1 MKRNLKYANNPKWV
15 DQAHTSIELTVRFEE
30 IDEDLP
36 FHATPSDVEEHGR
49 DIYKR
54 AKDGEFGVIAE
65 WTPPTTEQ
73 LAAKAR
79 GQRDE
84 LLFEVDSIVGNPLR
98 WASFSAE
105 EQQAPAPVSTL
116 SPYAGTSGSGFSY
129 NPDIDTSGGYYGSSS
144 GFENMSG
151 GYSPY

>member
-79 GQRDE
+79 QQRDE

-98 WASFSAE
+98 WASFSE
-105 EQQAPAPVSTL
+105 TEQQAWADYRQALLDVPQQAGFPNTINWPTKPTL
-116 SPYAGTSGSGFSY
+116 
-129 NPDIDTSGGYYGSSS
+129 
-144 GFENMSG
+144 
-151 GYSPY
+151 

>member
-105 EQQAPAPVSTL
+105 EQQAWADYRQALLDVPQQAGFPNTINWPTKPTL
-116 SPYAGTSGSGFSY
+116 
-129 NPDIDTSGGYYGSSS
+129 
-144 GFENMSG
+144 
-151 GYSPY
+151 

>member
-65 WTPPTTEQ
+65 WTPPTTQQ

-79 GQRDE
+79 QQRDE
-84 LLFEVDSIVGNPLR
+84 LLFEVDNIVGNPLR
-98 WASFSAE
+98 WASFSEAK
-105 EQQAPAPVSTL
+105 QQAWANYRQALLDVPQQAGFPNTINWPTKPTL
-116 SPYAGTSGSGFSY
+116 
-129 NPDIDTSGGYYGSSS
+129 
-144 GFENMSG
+144 
-151 GYSPY
+151 